1 MFVKVKPRRSGV
13 LTLLLCCLPLIC
25 GGADDEGCFGDSA
38 EAKEKRRCNLENN
51 LIYATEQGN
60 QSLPC
65 DTVTADQ
72 AAEAVRKLTAA
83 EFALGAGILAGSFSG
98 RGPVE
103 PPTELGKNDPKWY
116 KLCPTC
122 SVPDPNNRLQSNRPC
137 PNCTSGYKSGN
148 LCVDCGGRGY
158 PPCTTCGDSLVVPYY
173 KYCS

>member
-72 AAEAVRKLTAA
+72 AAEAECESQCDSK
-83 EFALGAGILAGSFSG
+83 EFFHFS
-98 RGPVE
+98 
-103 PPTELGKNDPKWY
+103 KQNF
-116 KLCPTC
+116 
-122 SVPDPNNRLQSNRPC
+122 NR
-137 PNCTSGYKSGN
+137 
-148 LCVDCGGRGY
+148 
-158 PPCTTCGDSLVVPYY
+158 
-173 KYCS
+173 